1 MLPEQKYMH
10 RCLQLAKNGLGT
22 TYPNP
27 LVGSVVV
34 HNQQIIGEGWHYQ
47 AGEPHAEVQ
56 AIRRVKQ
63 EHVLSESTLYVN
75 LEPCSHHGKT
85 PPCADLIIE
94 KKIPRVVVGCLDPNE
109 KVAGRGIQKLQQAG
123 IEVVVGVLEKESIE
137 LNRRFFTFHQ
147 KKRPYILL
155 KWAVSQDGYIAPA
168 NQPPGTIVWLTQ
180 PSSRQLVHLWRSQEQ
195 AILAG
200 TNTVRLDNPQLN
212 VRLVSGPNPTRI
224 ILDKNRSI
232 PLHYKVYDDQIKTLV
247 ITSQKPVDNPYL
259 NTRYETLDFDKPWV
273 DQLCELLYQ
282 YQIQSLIVEG
292 GSYTLQQFI
301 NENLWDEARVFSA
314 PINFGKGVKQPIFE
328 GHLEREITLQLDRLK
343 IYRNL

>member
-147 KKRPYILL
+147 KKTALYSL
-155 KWAVSQDGYIAPA
+155 KMGGFSGWVY
-168 NQPPGTIVWLTQ
+168 
-180 PSSRQLVHLWRSQEQ
+180 SS
-195 AILAG
+195 
-200 TNTVRLDNPQLN
+200 
-212 VRLVSGPNPTRI
+212 
-224 ILDKNRSI
+224 
-232 PLHYKVYDDQIKTLV
+232 
-247 ITSQKPVDNPYL
+247 
-259 NTRYETLDFDKPWV
+259 
-273 DQLCELLYQ
+273 C
-282 YQIQSLIVEG
+282 
-292 GSYTLQQFI
+292 
-301 NENLWDEARVFSA
+301 
-314 PINFGKGVKQPIFE
+314 
-328 GHLEREITLQLDRLK
+328 
-343 IYRNL
+343 